1 MNLLKK
7 VAFGFTSAVLVV
19 SALYVNAD
27 TNEEIAQRLAPV
39 GSVCLAGECEQP
51 EGAAPIVV
59 AQAEARSGEEVY
71 TTKCN
76 ACHGMGVGNAPK
88 LGDKAAWEPR
98 IAKGMDTI
106 MSNVINGFTDVGMMP
121 PKGICMD
128 CSDAELRAS
137 VDYMIEQSQ

>member
-71 TTKCN
+71 TPKCT

-98 IAKGMDTI
+98 LAAGVDALVASAKKGK
-106 MSNVINGFTDVGMMP
+106 NAMP
-121 PKGICMD
+121 PMGLCSD
-128 CSDAELRAS
+128 CSDAELKEL
-137 VDYMIEQSQ
+137 IEFMTK